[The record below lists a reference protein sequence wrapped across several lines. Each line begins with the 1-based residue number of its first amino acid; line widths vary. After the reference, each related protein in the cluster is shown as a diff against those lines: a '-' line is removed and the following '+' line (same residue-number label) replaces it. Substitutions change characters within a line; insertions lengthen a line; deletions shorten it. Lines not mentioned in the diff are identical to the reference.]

1 MGYETIAMKPRV
13 RVNLSYC
20 IKKKARK
27 TILEQHQDLCD
38 GKPGRLLFLPAFE
51 AYNEKTAVGGNLGM
65 GNEKR

>member
-1 MGYETIAMKPRV
+1 M
-13 RVNLSYC
+13 
-20 IKKKARK
+20 
-27 TILEQHQDLCD
+27 